1 MKSTYSSIPKEYA
14 IDQTIA
20 HTNYLIDGQI
30 GTWDGNFAE
39 VYSSIQTENEKGELG
54 PTLLGT
60 VPNMDEKAAELG
72 FYLHRAGVLSTHGR
86 HLSRSRDCAAG

>member
-20 HTNYLIDGQI
+20 HSTYLINGQI
-30 GTWDGNFAE
+30 GTWNGSTAE
-39 VYSSIQTENEKGELG
+39 VYSSIQTENNGDFG

-60 VPNMDEKAAELG
+60 VPNMDEDSALKA
-72 FYLHRAGVLSTHGR
+72 LH
-86 HLSRSRDCAAG
+86 AADKVFKRVKGNGQP

>member
-20 HTNYLIDGQI
+20 HSTYLIDGQI
-30 GTWDGNFAE
+30 ETWNGSTAE
-39 VYSSIQTENEKGELG
+39 VYSSIQTDNNNGEFG

-60 VPNMDEKAAELG
+60 VPDMDVDSALKAL
-72 FYLHRAGVLSTHGR
+72 
-86 HLSRSRDCAAG
+86 